1 MIGSTSWVVPGT
13 YYENAVI
20 LQKYVD
26 FIELLVFTWDEETKR
41 LFDSELKHLKK
52 LDTRYSVHLPTDTV
66 ENAEKVIE
74 YFASSD
80 FKVLNYVL
88 HPLHGWQKL
97 KKIPGVSVENLIGTL
112 EYSEKMTFDIGHH
125 ILGKKFDPAY
135 KTNIVEYHLMGVEN
149 STDHIPLNDF
159 AINTLKDFYLPGRL
173 CCFEVFELEGLL
185 SSLRRWKEHEKDF
198 Q

>member
-26 FIELLVFTWDEETKR
+26 FIELLVFTWDEETKK
-41 LFDSELKHLKK
+41 LFDKELKHLKK
-52 LDTRYSVHLPTDTV
+52 LNTRYSVHLPTDTA

-74 YFASSD
+74 YFSLND
-80 FKVLNYVL
+80 FEVLNYVL
-88 HPLHGWQKL
+88 HPMPGWQKL
-97 KKIPGVSVENLIGTL
+97 EKLPGVSVENLIGTL

-125 ILGKKFDPAY
+125 ILGKKFDAAY

-149 STDHIPLNDF
+149 STDHIPLNDY
-159 AINTLKDFYLPGRL
+159 AIDTLKEFYLPGRL

-185 SSLRRWKEHEKDF
+185 SSLRRWKEYEKNS